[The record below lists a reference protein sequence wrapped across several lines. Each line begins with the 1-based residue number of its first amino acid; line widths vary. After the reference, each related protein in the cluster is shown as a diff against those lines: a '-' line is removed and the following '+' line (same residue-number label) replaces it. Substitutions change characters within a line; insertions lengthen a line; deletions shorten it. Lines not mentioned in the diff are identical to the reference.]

1 MITEN
6 KDLSS
11 ITQLI
16 LNFYNKD
23 FDKNTEKELKDN
35 KKEIT
40 SDDKKNINNF
50 FFKKKTP
57 LEEKK
62 RMIESKKKIPTKN
75 VISDINFIQDK
86 KLFDKIMKY
95 KLLEI
100 KKQIVILELIYVT
113 FKNNL
118 LMLLHKDD
126 KLKKGE
132 NNENCL
138 NNLYIL
144 IPYIKDYI
152 VSGQNQLDLLLK
164 DYNKLNDFFNKKMF
178 KSQ

>member
-50 FFKKKTP
+50 FFKKKNP

>member
-1 MITEN
+1 MNIEN
-6 KDLSS
+6 KELSS
-11 ITQLI
+11 VTQLI
-16 LNFYNKD
+16 LNFYNED
-23 FDKNTEKELKDN
+23 FDKNTEKELKSIE
-35 KKEIT
+35 KKIT
-40 SDDKKNINNF
+40 DIKKIDINNF

-62 RMIESKKKIPTKN
+62 IIIESKKKFPTIN
-75 VISDINFIQDK
+75 IISEINFIKDK

-100 KKQIVILELIYVT
+100 KKKIVTLELIYVT
-113 FKNNL
+113 YKNNL

-126 KLKKGE
+126 ELKKGE

-152 VSGQNQLDLLLK
+152 VSGENQLELLLK
-164 DYNKLNDFFNKKMF
+164 DYTKLNDFFNKKMF
-178 KSQ
+178 QS

>member
-16 LNFYNKD
+16 LNFYNVD

-40 SDDKKNINNF
+40 DTEKKDINNF
-50 FFKKKTP
+50 FFKKKPP

-62 RMIESKKKIPTKN
+62 RIIESKKKFPTIN
-75 VISDINFIQDK
+75 SISKINFIKDK

-118 LMLLHKDD
+118 LMLLHEDAT
-126 KLKKGE
+126 LKKGE

-138 NNLYIL
+138 NNLRIL

-152 VSGQNQLDLLLK
+152 VSGQNQLNSLLG
-164 DYNKLNDFFNKKMF
+164 DYAKLDKFFNDQIF
-178 KSQ
+178 QS

>member
-16 LNFYNKD
+16 LNFYNVD
-23 FDKNTEKELKDN
+23 FDKNTEKELTDN

-40 SDDKKNINNF
+40 SDDKKNIDKF
-50 FFKKKTP
+50 LFKKKPP

-62 RMIESKKKIPTKN
+62 RIIESKKNFPTIN
-75 VISDINFIQDK
+75 SISKINFIKDK

-126 KLKKGE
+126 NLKKGE

-138 NNLYIL
+138 NNLNIL
-144 IPYIKDYI
+144 LPYIKDYI
-152 VSGQNQLDLLLK
+152 VSDQNQLESLLK
-164 DYNKLNDFFNKKMF
+164 HYAKLDKFFNEEIF
-178 KSQ
+178 QS

>member
-23 FDKNTEKELKDN
+23 FDKNTEKELENNQKEPSDN
-35 KKEIT
+35 KKK
-40 SDDKKNINNF
+40 DINNF
-50 FFKKKTP
+50 FFKKKPP

-62 RMIESKKKIPTKN
+62 GIIEITKKFPTKD
-75 VISDINFIQDK
+75 VISKMNFIKDK
-86 KLFDKIMKY
+86 NLFDKIMKY

-126 KLKKGE
+126 KLKKGKDD
-132 NNENCL
+132 ENCL
-138 NNLYIL
+138 NNLNIL

-164 DYNKLNDFFNKKMF
+164 DYAKLDKFFNDQIF
-178 KSQ
+178 QS

>member
-23 FDKNTEKELKDN
+23 FDKNTEKELANNEKEPTDN
-35 KKEIT
+35 KKK
-40 SDDKKNINNF
+40 DINRY
-50 FFKKKTP
+50 FFKKKP
-57 LEEKK
+57 SLEEKK
-62 RMIESKKKIPTKN
+62 GILEITKKFPTKN
-75 VISDINFIQDK
+75 VISDINFIKDK

>member
-16 LNFYNKD
+16 LNFYNVD

-35 KKEIT
+35 RKEIT
-40 SDDKKNINNF
+40 DTEKKDINNF

-62 RMIESKKKIPTKN
+62 RIIESKKKFPTIN
-75 VISDINFIQDK
+75 SISKINFIKDK

-126 KLKKGE
+126 KLKKGKDD
-132 NNENCL
+132 ENCL
-138 NNLYIL
+138 NNLNIL

-152 VSGQNQLDLLLK
+152 VSGQNQLDSLLS
-164 DYNKLNDFFNKKMF
+164 DYDKLDKFFNDQIF
-178 KSQ
+178 QS